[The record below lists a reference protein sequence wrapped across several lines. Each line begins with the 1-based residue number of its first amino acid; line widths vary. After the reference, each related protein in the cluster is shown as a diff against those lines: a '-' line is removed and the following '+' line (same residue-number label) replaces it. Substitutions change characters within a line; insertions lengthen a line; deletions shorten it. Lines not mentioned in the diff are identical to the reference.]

1 MLRDGGAKV
10 VGLDEAQAQ
19 LVILGGAELQ
29 QLFYQTFS
37 SSELAVV
44 VPRDG
49 ATAGA
54 ARRRHRRGGKE
65 AERP

>member
-29 QLFYQTFS
+29 QQFYQIFS
-37 SSELAVV
+37 SSELAA
-44 VPRDG
+44 PRG
-49 ATAGA
+49 RGVTAGA
-54 ARRRHRRGGKE
+54 LRRRNRRVGS
-65 AERP
+65 